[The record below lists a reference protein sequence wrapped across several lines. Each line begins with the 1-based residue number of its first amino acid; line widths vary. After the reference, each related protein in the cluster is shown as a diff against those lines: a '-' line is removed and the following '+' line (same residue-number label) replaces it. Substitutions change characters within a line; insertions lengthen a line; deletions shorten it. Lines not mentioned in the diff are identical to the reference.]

1 MPTRYPS
8 GRVFILYPDA
18 GNVGHASLYIGNHEV
33 GKKFELSL
41 DRMNTEHYKA
51 NTLVELRRG
60 RDFGNVHYNDNY
72 VSSWPEGNAGP
83 FDRAM
88 LAACA
93 TNRTLTTN
101 WCGRTAQTSCCAC

>member
-8 GRVFILYPDA
+8 GRVFIWYPDA
-18 GNVGHASLYIGNHEV
+18 GNVGHASLYIGNYEV

-93 TNRTLTTN
+93 TNRTLTPN
-101 WCGRTAQTSCCAC
+101 